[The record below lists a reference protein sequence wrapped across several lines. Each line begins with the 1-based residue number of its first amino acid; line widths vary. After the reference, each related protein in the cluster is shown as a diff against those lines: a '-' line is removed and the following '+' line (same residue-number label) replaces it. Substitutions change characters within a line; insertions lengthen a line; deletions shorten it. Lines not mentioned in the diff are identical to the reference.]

1 MQDPYKVLGVSPGAT
16 DEEITKAYRKLV
28 KKYHPDL
35 NPDNAEEANRK
46 MSEVNVAY
54 EEIKNIKAGKSSYG
68 QNGGAGNYGG
78 NPYGSNPYGGDPF
91 GGFGGFGG
99 GFGGYGQGGTGSTGG
114 YSSSYSGSQDSR
126 FDKVRIFIEAG
137 RYQEAW
143 NLLNSMTEH
152 NAEWYYYSAYVNY
165 NLGNKVSALNQA
177 RVAVQMEPN
186 NFEYRRLLL
195 QIQSEI
201 NGYQANQGAV
211 CIPCGGNLCL
221 GYLFAMM
228 LCSCCCPGGWGF
240 YR

>member
-1 MQDPYKVLGVSPGAT
+1 MMQDPYKVLGVSPDAT

-35 NPDNAEEANRK
+35 NPDDPEGANKK
-46 MSEVNVAY
+46 MSEINVAY

-68 QNGGAGNYGG
+68 QTGPGAGGAYSG
-78 NPYGSNPYGGDPF
+78 NPYSGNPYDNPF

-99 GFGGYGQGGTGSTGG
+99 YGGSAGGSSGG
-114 YSSSYSGSQDSR
+114 YSSSYGGSRDSR
-126 FDKVRIFIEAG
+126 FDSVRTYISAG
-137 RYQEAW
+137 LYQEAW
-143 NLLNSMTEH
+143 NVLNSMTEH

-186 NFEYRRLLL
+186 NFEYRRLLM
-195 QIQSEI
+195 QIQNEG
-201 NGYQANQGAV
+201 NGYQAQQGAV
-211 CIPCGGNLCL
+211 CIPCGGNLCW

-228 LCSCCCPGGWGF
+228 LCSCCCPGGYGF
-240 YR
+240 YH

>member
-1 MQDPYKVLGVSPGAT
+1 MMQDPYKVLGVSPDAT

-35 NPDNAEEANRK
+35 NPDDPEGANKK
-46 MSEVNVAY
+46 MSEINVAY

-68 QNGGAGNYGG
+68 QTGPGAGGAYSG
-78 NPYGSNPYGGDPF
+78 NPYSGNPYDNPF

-99 GFGGYGQGGTGSTGG
+99 YGSSAGGSSGG
-114 YSSSYSGSQDSR
+114 YSSSYGGSRDSR
-126 FDKVRIFIEAG
+126 FDSVRTYISAG
-137 RYQEAW
+137 LYQEAW
-143 NLLNSMTEH
+143 NVLNSMTEH

-186 NFEYRRLLL
+186 NFEYRRLLM
-195 QIQSEI
+195 QIQNEG
-201 NGYQANQGAV
+201 NGYQAQQGAV
-211 CIPCGGNLCL
+211 CIPCGGNLCW

-228 LCSCCCPGGWGF
+228 LCSCCCPGGYGF
-240 YR
+240 YH